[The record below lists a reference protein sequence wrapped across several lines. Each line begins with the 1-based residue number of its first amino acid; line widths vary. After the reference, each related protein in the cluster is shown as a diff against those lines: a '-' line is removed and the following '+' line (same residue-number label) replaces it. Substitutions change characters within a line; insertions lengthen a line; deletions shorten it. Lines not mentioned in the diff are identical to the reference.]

1 MDHLIQ
7 YRLKSERTPY
17 KVRAAFDPLGRTMD
31 SRMTALETRF
41 DTILPTLATKEDL
54 KNLEVNLHR
63 DIRSNTWLM
72 ITWVTAVVSLAM
84 TGVFYVARYVP
95 G

>member
-1 MDHLIQ
+1 M
-7 YRLKSERTPY
+7 E
-17 KVRAAFDPLGRTMD
+17 

-41 DTILPTLATKEDL
+41 DAILPTLATKEDL

-72 ITWVTAVVSLAM
+72 ITWVTAVISMAI
-84 TGVFYVARYVP
+84 TGVFYIAQYVP
-95 G
+95 N